1 MINLI
6 QLNEIYHCWFPPGVC
21 TASFITMKAAS
32 RDAFK
37 RPALMTQ
44 SIISLLRVEAP
55 GLGVGGQPGLH
66 GEFQANQGYIV
77 RSVSKHTHI
86 INAHHSGPP
95 STYKAEAGG

>member
-1 MINLI
+1 
-6 QLNEIYHCWFPPGVC
+6 
-21 TASFITMKAAS
+21 MKAAS

-66 GEFQANQGYIV
+66 GITLSQTKLDKIGKQQNNNKLHNQVVVY
-77 RSVSKHTHI
+77 T
-86 INAHHSGPP
+86 
-95 STYKAEAGG
+95 